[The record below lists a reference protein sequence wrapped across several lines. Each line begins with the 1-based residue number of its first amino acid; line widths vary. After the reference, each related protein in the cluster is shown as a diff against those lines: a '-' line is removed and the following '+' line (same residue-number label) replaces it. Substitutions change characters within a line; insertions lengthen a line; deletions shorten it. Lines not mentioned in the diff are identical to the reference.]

1 MTDYK
6 ALYEA
11 QLEENK
17 ELKEQIHDIWAEQ
30 RETEENFEEEKKKLK
45 EENKKLLNSKNDLYN
60 ELEELTQKIET
71 LKQEKK
77 TLLKSKITNVKTLQ
91 KEKKETKEKL
101 QKVIKYLEDT
111 PGVFKCGV
119 TGKILTEDD
128 IYMSVEYG
136 HLLCEEA
143 IDENMKTYQELEK
156 ENNVR
161 KDIIYNL
168 FSQRLS
174 DDNVLDD
181 GIDLSKEYGQKY
193 IDEWNKIH
201 EEIFDDVVKT
211 MNMCE
216 YDFEHFHIE
225 YNGDKHFDLCMNET
239 DDEEEEEEEN
249 KNVCYD
255 CKKDISF
262 CRTIDSIDYCLKC
275 AVKHEKDI
283 EEQ

>member
-17 ELKEQIHDIWAEQ
+17 
-30 RETEENFEEEKKKLK
+30 KLK
-45 EENKKLLNSKNDLYN
+45 EEKLK
-60 ELEELTQKIET
+60 
-71 LKQEKK
+71 
-77 TLLKSKITNVKTLQ
+77 
-91 KEKKETKEKL
+91 
-101 QKVIKYLEDT
+101 
-111 PGVFKCGV
+111 
-119 TGKILTEDD
+119 
-128 IYMSVEYG
+128 
-136 HLLCEEA
+136 
-143 IDENMKTYQELEK
+143 LEK

-168 FSQRLS
+168 FSQRLW

-201 EEIFDDVVKT
+201 EEIFDDVVNT
-211 MNMCE
+211 MNMNE

-239 DDEEEEEEEN
+239 DDEEEDEE
-249 KNVCYD
+249 
-255 CKKDISF
+255 
-262 CRTIDSIDYCLKC
+262 
-275 AVKHEKDI
+275 
-283 EEQ
+283 